1 MTHPKLKLYNTLT
14 RDKQEFKPLD
24 IDADGNAQS
33 VRMYVCGITPYDYAH
48 IGNLRTIVVFDVL
61 YRLLRHLYPDKV
73 DYVRNY
79 TDIDDKIVQ
88 RAAEKGMDPFALSNE
103 FIGIFERDMA
113 RMNVLD
119 LPREQKPRV
128 SDYMREIVSMVN
140 GLLEKGFAYITASGD
155 VMLSVPDFEKLGSP
169 HHAFGHIARRTFD
182 NLQARVEEDA
192 EKRDARDFPIWKA
205 NSKSATKMEQAFHPR
220 DLGATFAGFEAAG
233 RPGWHIECSV
243 MSEELLGKKYQQGHA
258 ALFDIH
264 GGGEDLAFPHHSCEI
279 AQTEAFHPE
288 CTMSSVWMHVAFLTV
303 EGQKMSKSLNN
314 FILVEDALKK
324 YSPEAIR
331 LWLLQTHYRKP
342 VDYSDEA
349 LQAAENTVRK
359 IKNTLSDKQTLPLSD
374 IQDEGFWG
382 SLKNDLNISEALSHA
397 FQQMYMGDVV
407 TPSCFGA
414 AKAMFEF
421 LGISTARK
429 IETASEGEQLLLQ
442 ARTAARAAKNWAESD
457 RLRDELKEKHG
468 IIVEDGPKGQTWRR
482 A

>member
-24 IDADGNAQS
+24 IDAEGNAQS

-61 YRLLRHLYPDKV
+61 YRLLRHLYPNKV
-73 DYVRNY
+73 EYVRNY

-88 RAAEKGMDPFALSNE
+88 RAAEKGIDPFELSNE

-140 GLLEKGFAYITASGD
+140 GLLKKGFAYVTNSGD

-169 HHAFGHIARRTFD
+169 HNAFGHIARRTFD

-192 EKRDARDFPIWKA
+192 EKRDTRDFPIWKA
-205 NSKSATKMEQAFHPR
+205 NSKSATKMEQAFHPQE
-220 DLGATFAGFEAAG
+220 LGATFEGFTAAG

-349 LQAAENTVRK
+349 LQAAENRVSRW
-359 IKNTLSDKQTLPLSD
+359 KNTTQQYLHQLMDKTIVEVDLPDAFIDALSDDLNTAAALEIAECEKDIAKKVRMLTWLEILPRTYQKPLS
-374 IQDEGFWG
+374 E
-382 SLKNDLNISEALSHA
+382 
-397 FQQMYMGDVV
+397 
-407 TPSCFGA
+407 
-414 AKAMFEF
+414 
-421 LGISTARK
+421 
-429 IETASEGEQLLLQ
+429 SEGKIFDARIA
-442 ARTAARAAKNWAESD
+442 ARTAKNWAESD
-457 RLRDELKEKHG
+457 RLRDLLKNEHG
-468 IIVEDGPKGQTWRR
+468 IIVEDGPNGQTWRR

>member
-1 MTHPKLKLYNTLT
+1 MTHAKLKLYNTLT

-24 IDADGNAQS
+24 IDADGNVQS

-61 YRLLRHLYPDKV
+61 YRLLRHIYPNKV
-73 DYVRNY
+73 EYVRNY

-88 RAAEKGMDPFALSNE
+88 RAAEKGIDPFALSDE

-119 LPREQKPRV
+119 LPRKQKPRV
-128 SDYMREIVSMVN
+128 SDYMREIVAMVN
-140 GLLEKGFAYITASGD
+140 GLLEKGSAYVTASGD
-155 VMLSVPDFEKLGSP
+155 VMLSVPEFEKLGAP
-169 HHAFGHIARRTFD
+169 HQAFGHIARRTFD

-192 EKRDARDFPIWKA
+192 EKRDTRDFPIWKA
-205 NSKSATKMEQAFHPR
+205 NSKSATKLEQAFLPR
-220 DLGATFAGFEAAG
+220 ELGATFEGFEAPG

-243 MSEELLGKKYQQGHA
+243 MSEQLLGTKYKKGDS
-258 ALFDIH
+258 ALFDLH

-288 CTMSSVWMHVAFLTV
+288 CVMSSVWMHVAFLTV

-349 LQAAENTVRK
+349 LTAVENR
-359 IKNTLSDKQTLPLSD
+359 IKRWRNQLEGVEADVAGADALLNVLTDDLDTARALAIIEELSPAQKR
-374 IQDEGFWG
+374 G
-382 SLKNDLNISEALSHA
+382 AL
-397 FQQMYMGDVV
+397 
-407 TPSCFGA
+407 
-414 AKAMFEF
+414 EL
-421 LGISTARK
+421 LGIEFATTEQVASEN
-429 IETASEGEQLLLQ
+429 ETALLD
-442 ARTAARAAKNWAESD
+442 ARIAARASKDWAESD
-457 RLRDELKEKHG
+457 RLRDVLKNEHG
-468 IIVEDGPKGQTWRR
+468 IIVEDGPNGQTWRR
-482 A
+482 V